1 MRMRFDNLPSIRG
14 TGNIAKAAR
23 AEHYSNPPGFPGLRG
38 FMLDKKGGARIVDQ
52 DANTGTAYSMARKG
66 EPMR

>member
-14 TGNIAKAAR
+14 TGDLHKPAR
-23 AEHYSNPPGFPGLRG
+23 AAHYSNPPGFPGLRG
-38 FMLDKKGGARIVDQ
+38 FELNKKPGTRGRDDEVT
-52 DANTGTAYSMARKG
+52 TGTAYSMARKG